1 MLSAAAPRGADDP
14 PAAAS
19 LIRVPPLTTAMQPMQ
34 PMPPMQ
40 QPPPATQPP
49 QAAHASQTDGASD
62 PAPALR
68 RPVSERPDDFPP
80 DQLRDLHARLAAGD
94 ADALAQVHARYARY
108 LAAAAAQITADR
120 EAAAE
125 VVQDVLVHLWEHPLR
140 FDPDRGG
147 LRAYLVVMARRRAV
161 DWVRRESARRPS
173 ETVARELAAT
183 PDGPAADTVVLTEVT
198 AAIVRR
204 GVADLPS
211 LLREAVELAFFD
223 GYTYREVATR
233 LTIPEGTAKSRIRAA
248 LQKLA
253 VRLEREGVHV

>member
-14 PAAAS
+14 PADAT
-19 LIRVPPLTTAMQPMQ
+19 LMRVPPPATAMQPVA
-34 PMPPMQ
+34 
-40 QPPPATQPP
+40 QPPQATQPP
-49 QAAHASQTDGASD
+49 HTEGA
-62 PAPALR
+62 PAPAPTLR
-68 RPVSERPDDFPP
+68 RPVSERPADFPP

-140 FDPDRGG
+140 FDPDRGA

-204 GVADLPS
+204 GVADLPT

-223 GYTYREVATR
+223 GCTYREVATR
-233 LTIPEGTAKSRIRAA
+233 LTIPEGTAKSRIRTA